1 MNTHAETPQVEN
13 ENSKDH
19 KQFKSQTALH
29 TCMNTQHSSWPKY
42 FENRLERR
50 ASLQAVVGC
59 FEQMGLQSGIKCSG
73 WLNVP
78 NFTRQVIPER
88 RGSIGEWCPNVF
100 VSKYGMHRIL
110 ETYDTLPPKKIY
122 FLFTAL
128 FAVRSNF
135 IPLQFCATHTVVTYK
150 TCLTDEHAPALW
162 YYSEATTNTV
172 HPLFLQNVQTFPKLK
187 YHFCSWMMENTNCA
201 EAILNTST
209 PAACS
214 RQHSDLNQTRK

>member
-1 MNTHAETPQVEN
+1 MSKTQTSNIKTEFGMVFKTQWTPMLRHHKWKMKTAKITSNLNHKPHYMNVVHICGA
-13 ENSKDH
+13 
-19 KQFKSQTALH
+19 
-29 TCMNTQHSSWPKY
+29 CMNAQHSSWPKY

-88 RGSIGEWCPNVF
+88 RVEFIGEWCPNVF

-110 ETYDTLPPKKIY
+110 ETYDTLPPKKLY

-135 IPLQFCATHTVVTYK
+135 IPLQFCATHTVVRHIQNLLDRR
-150 TCLTDEHAPALW
+150 TCASTL
-162 YYSEATTNTV
+162 
-172 HPLFLQNVQTFPKLK
+172 
-187 YHFCSWMMENTNCA
+187 
-201 EAILNTST
+201 IL
-209 PAACS
+209 
-214 RQHSDLNQTRK
+214 